1 MKPEIIR
8 ELVERIEVFKPE
20 KTPGSRTKKQTVII
34 YWNIIGAVNSPRAA
48 KKNGIAGILHSMP
61 FFFSMIKIPL

>member
-48 KKNGIAGILHSMP
+48 KKRHSRNSP
-61 FFFSMIKIPL
+61 FYAVFLFND